1 MSHRYLKIR
10 SCNECPKIKNNS
22 YSLPFCNQPGISA
35 VLILKDLS
43 SIPADCPLE
52 TEYDI
57 CTQIKTKFADQ
68 ILEYLIPKR
77 ERISRISPSSLGVL
91 DSIIVMIQKMK
102 ESEKNGTDKDNLA

>member
-22 YSLPFCNQPGISA
+22 YSLPFCNQPGKLP
-35 VLILKDLS
+35 VLIIKDLS

-57 CTQIKTKFADQ
+57 CTQIKTTFADQ

-77 ERISRISPSSLGVL
+77 EPISRLSPEALGVL
-91 DSIIVMIQKMK
+91 DSIITMVKQLK
-102 ESEKNGTDKDNLA
+102 EVK